1 MKNSNP
7 HFGSSLEDF
16 LEAEG
21 FLESATQQAIADAAV
36 WHRQRRWLQAA
47 CWVVGVALG
56 LAAGGAVILAT
67 FAQLGVFQ

>member
-21 FLESATQQAIADAAV
+21 FLEPATQQAIAAAAAR
-36 WHRQRRWLQAA
+36 HRQRRLLQAA
-47 CWVVGVALG
+47 CWVVGIALG
-56 LAAGGAVILAT
+56 LAAVGAVILTT